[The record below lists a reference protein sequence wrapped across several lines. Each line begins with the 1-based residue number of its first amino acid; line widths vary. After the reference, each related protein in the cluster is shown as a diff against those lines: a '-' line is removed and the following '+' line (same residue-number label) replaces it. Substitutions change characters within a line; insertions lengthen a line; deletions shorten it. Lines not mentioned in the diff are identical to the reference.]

1 MSHVNQLKQ
10 LGIHPGRF
18 CCKSHLGKYCLSN
31 RRRGRWTDLPK
42 KTWDTPRKMERLEP
56 KNHLQLKSGTS
67 SEIWTIIF
75 RFLCSSSRV
84 FCIFKKFRVSF
95 ARVSH
100 TQPPDSLSFQTKLLG
115 PNSKCNILGRLD
127 GVSPAK
133 KNTVLKKKTSFYG
146 EKKSVSFVFQKKTS
160 VEILVVWWFGWNL
173 IKNFRS
179 FVISGVLLRFPF
191 SSLAGAVGNLLRHN
205 TQTPRRK
212 LFFAAVSCDL
222 WDLFGKFRCLQG
234 KGSSFWN
241 LKMDFLLFDWSRS
254 HHHQEQHFNCYDF
267 ATPKLQVICLP
278 SWH

>member
-1 MSHVNQLKQ
+1 MDSGAFSHL
-10 LGIHPGRF
+10 LGIYWYTDIPG
-18 CCKSHLGKYCLSN
+18 GYTDP
-31 RRRGRWTDLPK
+31 GRWTWNPIEIRNIIWNL
-42 KTWDTPRKMERLEP
+42 
-56 KNHLQLKSGTS
+56 NHHFQVPM
-67 SEIWTIIF
+67 F
-75 RFLCSSSRV
+75 SSSRV
-84 FCIFKKFRVSF
+84 FLAFKKKKNRVSF
-95 ARVSH
+95 ARVSKPS
-100 TQPPDSLSFQTKLLG
+100 TPDALSFPQLNFWVPTPSATSLGAWMDKLAH
-115 PNSKCNILGRLD
+115 GR
-127 GVSPAK
+127 GFFFKSPAK
-133 KNTVLKKKTSFYG
+133 KKHGFVKRNVSFFTGKKKSW
-146 EKKSVSFVFQKKTS
+146 SCCVQKKT
-160 VEILVVWWFGWNL
+160 LWKYFVVGWFGWNL

-179 FVISGVLLRFPF
+179 FVISGVLLRFPL
-191 SSLAGAVGNLLRHN
+191 SSLAGAVGNLLKHN